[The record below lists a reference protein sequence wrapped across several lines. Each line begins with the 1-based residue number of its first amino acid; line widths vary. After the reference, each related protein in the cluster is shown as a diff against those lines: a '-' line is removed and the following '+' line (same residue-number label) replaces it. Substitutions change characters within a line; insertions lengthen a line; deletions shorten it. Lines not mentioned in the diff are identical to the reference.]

1 MKFKIELIIEGGPDT
16 EKDLKNG
23 NVEQGIAR
31 DVLNEGETIE
41 SFTFEKVGE

>member
-1 MKFKIELIIEGGPDT
+1 MKFKIELIVEGGPDL
-16 EKDLKNG
+16 EKDLQKG

-31 DVLNEGETIE
+31 DVLNEGEEIQ